1 MKALFWVQHLLGI
14 GHVRRAQALT
24 RALLARD
31 VQIVVVQGGQDVPGQ
46 DFGGARIIRLPA
58 VRAADAEFSGLVDS
72 QGNPAG
78 DSLLEERK
86 TRLLA
91 AYDEIRPDIVITE
104 SFPFGRRA
112 LRGELLPLL
121 EAASAQTPKTQA
133 PRPLIIASI
142 RDVLVAKSQRKKEQ
156 WMADT
161 ARRYYDGVIIHGD
174 PKLISL
180 DQTFPFVEQL
190 GNLLFYSGYIA
201 SVDKRPNAVRTSRPG
216 DIVISAGGGAVAGPL
231 YSATLSAIEPVG
243 IELAGIE
250 MAGID
255 AARWRFLVGP
265 DMPVEERKTAID
277 RAKAMTANVA
287 IEPAVPDLA
296 ACLAGARLSISQA
309 GYNTVM
315 DILRS
320 GIRALVVP
328 FAAGGESEQTIR
340 AKALAERGRLTCL
353 DESDTTSPTRFAD
366 AIRTVWSAPEP
377 DPVALAMNGADKA
390 ADHIIDLVREKRSG

>member
-1 MKALFWVQHLLGI
+1 MRALFWVQHLLGI

-24 RALLARD
+24 GALLARN
-31 VQIVVVQGGQDVPGQ
+31 IETVVVQGGQDVPGQ
-46 DFGGARIIRLPA
+46 DFAGAKIVNLPA

-72 QGNPAG
+72 QGNPA
-78 DSLLEERK
+78 SEKLLEDRK

-121 EAASAQTPKTQA
+121 EAASAQNPK
-133 PRPLIIASI
+133 PLIIASI

-156 WMADT
+156 WMAEI
-161 ARRYYDGVIIHGD
+161 ARRYYDRVVIHGD
-174 PKLISL
+174 PNLITL

-190 GNLLFYSGYIA
+190 DNLLFYSGYIA
-201 SVDKRPNAVRTSRPG
+201 PAEGKPVPAPARRSD
-216 DIVISAGGGAVAGPL
+216 DIVLSAGGGAVAGPL
-231 YSATLSAIEPVG
+231 YSAALSAIVSV
-243 IELAGIE
+243 
-250 MAGID
+250 GID

-265 DMPVEERKTAID
+265 DTPIKDRQIVID
-277 RAKAMTANVA
+277 RANAMTANVA

-328 FAAGGESEQTIR
+328 FAAGGESEQSIR
-340 AKALAERGRLTCL
+340 AKALAERGRLTWL
-353 DESDTTSPTRFAD
+353 DESDAKSPIRFAE
-366 AIRTVWSAPEP
+366 AIRVVLSEPEP
-377 DPVALAMNGADKA
+377 SPVALAMNGTEQA
-390 ADHIIDLVREKRSG
+390 ADHIVDLVRQRRSA

>member
-24 RALLARD
+24 KALLARN
-31 VQIVVVQGGQDVPGQ
+31 VQTVVVQGGLDVPGQ
-46 DFGGARIIRLPA
+46 DYGGAKVVRLPA
-58 VRAADAEFSGLVDS
+58 VRAADAEFSGLVDAH
-72 QGNPAG
+72 GNPA
-78 DSLLEERK
+78 SETLLEDRK
-86 TRLLA
+86 NRLLA
-91 AYDEIRPDIVITE
+91 LYDEIRPDILITE

-112 LRGELLPLL
+112 LRGELLALL
-121 EAASAQTPKTQA
+121 EAGSAKNPK
-133 PRPLIIASI
+133 PLVISSI

-156 WMADT
+156 WMAET
-161 ARRYYDGVIIHGD
+161 ARHYYDRVIIHGD
-174 PKLISL
+174 PNLIAL
-180 DQTFPFVEQL
+180 DQTFPFVERL
-190 GNLLFYSGYIA
+190 DNLLFYSGYIA
-201 SVDKRPNAVRTSRPG
+201 SAGQKPKAARTSPPG
-216 DIVISAGGGAVAGPL
+216 DIIISAGGGAVAGPL
-231 YSATLSAIEPVG
+231 YSAALSAIEPARL
-243 IELAGIE
+243 EAE
-250 MAGID
+250 
-255 AARWRFLVGP
+255 RWRFLVGP
-265 DMPVEERKTAID
+265 DMPVEERKIAID

-340 AKALAERGRLTCL
+340 AKALAERGRLACL
-353 DESDTTSPTRFAD
+353 DESDTKSPTRFAD
-366 AIRTVWSAPEP
+366 AIRRVLSDPEP

-390 ADHIIDLVREKRSG
+390 ADHIVALAREARAR